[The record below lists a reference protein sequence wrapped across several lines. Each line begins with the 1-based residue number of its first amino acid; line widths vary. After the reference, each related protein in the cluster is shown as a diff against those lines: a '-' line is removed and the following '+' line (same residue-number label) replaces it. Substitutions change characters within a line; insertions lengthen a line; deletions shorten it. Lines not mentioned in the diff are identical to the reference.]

1 MGRLNNREIN
11 SLLSEPIISFIT
23 TLNADGSPH
32 TSPVW
37 HSLENEKLIVAT
49 QPQTIKVKNIYND
62 PRVSLVAA
70 ADRIPQPWVQF
81 NGKAIVTESE
91 DIDRIVTDLSYR
103 YLGPEDAPEYLNAI
117 LGKVEFVLIEI
128 EPVNILG
135 FDGIE

>member
-11 SLLSEPIISFIT
+11 SLLSEPIVSFIT

-81 NGKAIVTESE
+81 NGKAIDVANNGDLIVKLADGSIREFSSGEVT
-91 DIDRIVTDLSYR
+91 LQQ
-103 YLGPEDAPEYLNAI
+103 
-117 LGKVEFVLIEI
+117 
-128 EPVNILG
+128 
-135 FDGIE
+135 